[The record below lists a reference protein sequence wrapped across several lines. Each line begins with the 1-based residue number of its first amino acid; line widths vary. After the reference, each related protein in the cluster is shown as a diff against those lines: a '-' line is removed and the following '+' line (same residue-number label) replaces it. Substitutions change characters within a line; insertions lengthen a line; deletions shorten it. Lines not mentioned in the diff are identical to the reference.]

1 MEELSINYEKSKS
14 SRIGYIIIFSY
25 FAAYGLYNCVKEGLA
40 DNFNVLFYL
49 ALLCFLGGVILI
61 LKNTVWLPTPILII
75 SNSNIASNTPGKK
88 RFTLDWVNVSKVNIG
103 PGYITF
109 QLNGGQKQQKL
120 DLLPL
125 KYEDLLAVKAKVM
138 ELCEFKNIPYHND

>member
-1 MEELSINYEKSKS
+1 MEELTINYEISKKG
-14 SRIGYIIIFSY
+14 RVANIIIFSY

-49 ALLCFLGGVILI
+49 GLLCFVAGAILI
-61 LKNTVWLPTPILII
+61 LKNTVWQPASILSM
-75 SNSNIASNTPGKK
+75 SNNSITSNIPGKK
-88 RFTLDWVNVSKVNIG
+88 SFAIDWVNVSRVNIG

>member
-1 MEELSINYEKSKS
+1 MEQLSINYETTKS
-14 SRIGYIIIFSY
+14 SRIANIVIFSF

-61 LKNTVWLPTPILII
+61 LKNTLWLPSPILIM
-75 SNSNIASNTPGKK
+75 SNSQIVSNTPGKK
-88 RFTLDWVNVSKVNIG
+88 SFTIDWVNVSKVNIG